1 MPQQKPIAIVGAALM
16 LGGCAATY
24 SPPIA
29 LAQSKVERIDRPK
42 ADIFQAAE
50 RALAAGGYQ
59 ITHADQGAG
68 VISTAPR
75 DLRLQPETA
84 DCGTTM
90 GLDYLL
96 DNRTSTRVAYSIIIY
111 DGRIEVKS
119 NVQGDYRPGAVSQDI
134 TLTCVS
140 RGQLEAAMLQ
150 KVKSE
155 LP

>member
-1 MPQQKPIAIVGAALM
+1 MKKIIYIAALSIIAI
-16 LGGCAATY
+16 GCAATY
-24 SPPIA
+24 SPPIS
-29 LAQSKVERIDRPK
+29 LAQSKIERIDRPK
-42 ADIFQAAE
+42 MDIFQAAE

-59 ITHADQGAG
+59 ITHADQGSG

-75 DLRLQPETA
+75 DLRLQPEIA

-96 DNRTSTRVAYSIIIY
+96 DNRTSTRVAYSIIIH
-111 DGRIEVKS
+111 DGRIEIKS
-119 NVQGDYRPGAVSQDI
+119 NVQGDYRPGAVDQDM

-140 RGQLEAAMLQ
+140 RGQLESEMLQ